1 MSTNSNRENSRSTTE
16 VPSSLT
22 AVLRRLPRPVWM
34 IYLGTF
40 INRFGT
46 FVIPFL
52 ALHMTKEGYA
62 TIEISAA
69 MASYGVGHLV
79 ATLLGGYLA
88 DSIGRRNTI
97 VLSMFSGAVSMLAL
111 SQADNVLG
119 FVVLAFFAGLTSELY
134 RPASSALL
142 SDLVSEE
149 DRITAFAVY
158 RFAINAGWAFGPATA
173 GFLSEYSYLWL
184 FVGDAI
190 TTSIYGII
198 ALFGLPSLRKGS
210 KAAPTKPGNPLREL
224 AESFRLALSDIRF
237 VRVLASSVLIAL
249 VFMQMMT
256 TLGLEV
262 KGNGHSERI
271 YGLIL
276 GLNGVIIVLLEIPL
290 TSLTRRF
297 PPILAMAVGN
307 LFVAAGIGC
316 VAFADSSSGYCVAM
330 VIFTIGEMVGMPV
343 SLAYVSQ
350 LAPESMRGRYMG
362 IYGLA
367 WASSITLGPSLGMYL
382 FSLNPTLFWLGCATV
397 GILSSL
403 VLVLPARVL
412 QRIVLTSPG
421 LAVGVNKC

>member
-1 MSTNSNRENSRSTTE
+1 MSTRSNRERSRTTSE
-16 VPSSLT
+16 ASPSLL
-22 AVLRRLPRPVWM
+22 AVLRRFPRPVWM
-34 IYLGTF
+34 IYLGMF

-46 FVIPFL
+46 FVLPFL

-62 TIEISAA
+62 TIEVSVS

-88 DSIGRRNTI
+88 DSIGRKNTI
-97 VLSMFSGAVSMLAL
+97 VLSMFSGALSMLAL
-111 SQADNVLG
+111 SQADSVAG
-119 FVVLAFFAGLTSELY
+119 FVVLAFLAGLTSELY
-134 RPASSALL
+134 RPASSAML

-149 DRITAFAVY
+149 DRITAFAAY

-190 TTSIYGII
+190 TASIYGTI
-198 ALFGLPSLRKGS
+198 ALFGLPSLRTGEAVSSAKS
-210 KAAPTKPGNPLREL
+210 RSPLTEL
-224 AESFRLALSDIRF
+224 AESFRVALSDIRF
-237 VRVLASSVLIAL
+237 VRVLASSVLVAL

-262 KGNGHSERI
+262 KQSGHSERV

-276 GLNGVIIVLLEIPL
+276 GLNGVIIVCLEMPL
-290 TSLTRRF
+290 TTLTRRF
-297 PPILAMAVGN
+297 SPVLVIAGGN
-307 LFVAAGIGC
+307 LMVAAGIGC
-316 VAFADSSSGYCVAM
+316 VAFASSPAGYCVAM
-330 VIFTIGEMVGMPV
+330 AIFTIGEMVGMPV
-343 SLAYVSQ
+343 SLAYVSG

-367 WASSITLGPSLGMYL
+367 WASSITLGPSLGMFF
-382 FSLNPTLFWLGCATV
+382 FSLNPMLFWLGCAVV
-397 GILSSL
+397 GVASAAVLILPGRL
-403 VLVLPARVL
+403 M
-412 QRIVLTSPG
+412 QRLVLTSPG